1 MNLVGRRHKVKTA
14 AGTCPLCSTSS
25 VQTCNTRTHTSA
37 SVWNAPGLTARCLV
51 SVNCVLP
58 ARATC
63 SCRLSRRV
71 VAAVSLP
78 AARRPPVPALA
89 EAINAS
95 SVARKTRAAA
105 MVVGRGVCFKGT
117 GTMTRCQA
125 QRFKLSKA
133 SSAHNFHCQ
142 QVRQKLSAWHTQS
155 SPRGLASWNC
165 AQLSRMIESLRDSRL
180 PAPACSLCL
189 ARFTAL
195 PELPNDAPRAAGVR
209 ASRCTLHTD
218 KRRQESAGLAQAA
231 AAAVHVLCHRNIY

>member
-165 AQLSRMIESLRDSRL
+165 ALLIESLCAGVFAVIGAIHSAAGASQRCTTRGRR
-180 PAPACSLCL
+180 ACEQVHV
-189 ARFTAL
+189 AHGQA
-195 PELPNDAPRAAGVR
+195 AAGVR
-209 ASRCTLHTD
+209 RTGPSSRSS
-218 KRRQESAGLAQAA
+218 SARS
-231 AAAVHVLCHRNIY
+231 VS